1 MSSIR
6 RLCSRLERS
15 LLSCS
20 SWISHDVCDGCVW
33 ACLVWSYIYH
43 LFKLG
48 HERRSFNC
56 FLSSGF
62 FFSFSFLFLFYSFK
76 SFWMWISSKDKWK
89 KLWCKS
95 PKNLMKQPAHEN
107 RFTASSTCFSF
118 LFFFHSSHFPFPR
131 AQPCLWGWRGGCT
144 RIYRCSVFGIW
155 VKGQHAGQRW
165 ERPFWEIE

>member
-20 SWISHDVCDGCVW
+20 SWISHDVCVFEPALCDHIFIISSNWDMKEEASIVFFPLGFSSVFHFYFCFIHLNLFGCEFP
-33 ACLVWSYIYH
+33 AKTSG
-43 LFKLG
+43 K
-48 HERRSFNC
+48 NC
-56 FLSSGF
+56 DVNHPKTSWNSQPMRIGLLPPAPA
-62 FFSFSFLFLFYSFK
+62 FLFF
-76 SFWMWISSKDKWK
+76 
-89 KLWCKS
+89 
-95 PKNLMKQPAHEN
+95 
-107 RFTASSTCFSF
+107 
-118 LFFFHSSHFPFPR
+118 FFFHSSHFPFPR